1 LSSDPAAGAP
11 AAIAPAGARA
21 IAVSHRRIPFEI
33 LAAIA
38 VVGAAAAGRFVEA
51 AVVAFVVALG
61 AWLGRLLRAATADAA
76 PDSQGP
82 LVARDPFVGR
92 ADPAPARERAPLAER
107 VLSGFADWFMPLAI
121 ALAAAVLLRS
131 TDVALALALLLV
143 ASPRALL
150 ALPRSSPQ
158 ALRAFAALAAA
169 LLLAAT
175 LAGLV
180 GLVTVAL
187 LQQAS
192 MLAARLAPR
201 LAFARVQRP
210 T

>member
-1 LSSDPAAGAP
+1 MSSDPAAGAP

-107 VLSGFADWFMPLAI
+107 VLSGLSLI
-121 ALAAAVLLRS
+121 HI
-131 TDVALALALLLV
+131 
-143 ASPRALL
+143 
-150 ALPRSSPQ
+150 
-158 ALRAFAALAAA
+158 
-169 LLLAAT
+169 
-175 LAGLV
+175 
-180 GLVTVAL
+180 
-187 LQQAS
+187 
-192 MLAARLAPR
+192 
-201 LAFARVQRP
+201 
-210 T
+210 